1 VSELLIIG
9 ERLGG
14 VKPSAASVGVILTG
28 AVLQAEGRISRGSE
42 IRIKERSLAPLEKA
56 RGFGMT
62 PSTTKDPPRAIKV
75 NNDLFPLMTDG
86 LDRLKVL
93 INSST
98 PIIVMETSEE
108 MHAISLV
115 RAACAEL
122 KMSTFEWSIADG
134 LVRSGM
140 KESSEG
146 QKISL
151 PAHNDQNTIWTQAGR
166 TVAQMRSVLS
176 PAGADADRMARAIA
190 LSTSGE
196 SAAASGSSIYNTREP
211 VQALANMDSMT
222 LEAVFI
228 LKDFHRHMDDPVVV
242 RRLRDV
248 GQKFAANRRTVIIT
262 APQIAVPAELTTLVE
277 YFDLPLPDQERLHE
291 LIHEMFTRLSKTY
304 TLKLELDAAGV
315 DAMSTNLRGLSEE
328 EAERAISQA
337 LVTRYA
343 LCAESVTDVLDA
355 KKQLLR
361 HSGMLE
367 FIEASDNMAAVGG
380 LENLKH
386 WLGQRRGAWEDAAR
400 EFGLEPPRGMII
412 LGVQGC
418 GKSLCARAVAGE
430 WKLPLVKFDTSAVY
444 DKYIGETEKRIRKV
458 FQVAEG
464 LAPCVLWIDELEKV
478 FAGSGP
484 DSASADAGVSSRL
497 LASFLSWMQ
506 DRKAAVFVAAT
517 CNNVSVLPPELIRKG
532 RFDELFFVDL
542 PNQAERKQIFSI
554 QLAKRKRNPAE
565 FDLEK
570 VASAAKGYSGAE
582 IDAAVQG
589 ALYGAYSEKKPL
601 ATQFLLD
608 ALAQTV
614 PLSITR
620 AEEIAALREW
630 ARTRAVP
637 ASAGPGAM

>member
-1 VSELLIIG
+1 MS
-9 ERLGG
+9 
-14 VKPSAASVGVILTG
+14 
-28 AVLQAEGRISRGSE
+28 
-42 IRIKERSLAPLEKA
+42 
-56 RGFGMT
+56 
-62 PSTTKDPPRAIKV
+62 
-75 NNDLFPLMTDG
+75 DG

-98 PIIVMETSEE
+98 PIVVMETSEE
-108 MHAISLV
+108 MRAVNMV
-115 RAACAEL
+115 RSACAEL
-122 KMSTFEWSIADG
+122 NMATFEWSIADG
-134 LVRSGM
+134 LLRSGSHAAPEPPRM
-140 KESSEG
+140 
-146 QKISL
+146 
-151 PAHNDQNTIWTQAGR
+151 AMHARVDQAIVWSQAGR
-166 TVAQMRSVLS
+166 GPTRTQTVLS
-176 PAGADADRMARAIA
+176 PGGGEADRLARAVMSSMGADAAP
-190 LSTSGE
+190 
-196 SAAASGSSIYNTREP
+196 AAAGNTIYNTREP
-211 VQALANMDSMT
+211 VQALANMESMT
-222 LEAVFI
+222 IEAVFI
-228 LKDFHRHMDDPVVV
+228 LKDFHRHMDDPIVV

-248 GQKFAANRRTVIIT
+248 GQRFAANRRTVVIT
-262 APQIAVPAELTTLVE
+262 APEITVPLELAKLVE
-277 YFDLPLPDQERLHE
+277 YFDLPLPDLDRLHE
-291 LIHEMFTRLSKTY
+291 IIRETFTRLSKTY
-304 TLKLELDAAGV
+304 TLKLQLDAAGV
-315 DAMSTNLRGLSEE
+315 DAMSANLRGLTEE

-343 LCAESVTDVLDA
+343 LCPETVTDVIEA

-367 FIEASDNMAAVGG
+367 FVEALDNMASVGG

-506 DRKAAVFVAAT
+506 DRKAPVFVAAT
-517 CNNVSVLPPELIRKG
+517 CNNVTVLPPELIRKG

-542 PNQAERKQIFSI
+542 PNQAERKQISSI
-554 QLAKRKRNPAE
+554 QLTKRKRNPAE
-565 FDLEK
+565 FDLDK
-570 VASAAKGYSGAE
+570 VAVAAKGYSGAE

-589 ALYGAYSEKKPL
+589 ALYAAYSEKMPVT
-601 ATQFLLD
+601 TQSLID

-614 PLSITR
+614 PLSTTR
-620 AEEIAALREW
+620 AEEIEALREW

-637 ASAGPGAM
+637 ASARDSAV

>member
-1 VSELLIIG
+1 
-9 ERLGG
+9 
-14 VKPSAASVGVILTG
+14 
-28 AVLQAEGRISRGSE
+28 
-42 IRIKERSLAPLEKA
+42 
-56 RGFGMT
+56 
-62 PSTTKDPPRAIKV
+62 
-75 NNDLFPLMTDG
+75 MTDG

-98 PIIVMETSEE
+98 PIVVMETSEE
-108 MHAISLV
+108 MHAVNMV
-115 RAACAEL
+115 RTACREL
-122 KMSTFEWSIADG
+122 NMSTFEWSIADG
-134 LVRSGM
+134 LLHSGTNVPP
-140 KESSEG
+140 EG

-151 PAHNDQNTIWTQAGR
+151 QARIDQNSIRSQGGRSQAQTR
-166 TVAQMRSVLS
+166 
-176 PAGADADRMARAIA
+176 IA
-190 LSTSGE
+190 LSPGGAEADRLARALALSTGTDSA
-196 SAAASGSSIYNTREP
+196 AAASGTAIYNTREP
-211 VQALANMDSMT
+211 VQALANMESMT
-222 LEAVFI
+222 VEAVFI

-248 GQKFAANRRTVIIT
+248 GQKFAANRRTVVIT
-262 APQIAVPAELTTLVE
+262 APEIVVPAELTTLVE
-277 YFDLPLPDQERLHE
+277 YFDLPLPDRDRLRE
-291 LIHEMFTRLSKTY
+291 IIHDMFTRLSKTY
-304 TLKLELDAAGV
+304 TLNLQLDAAGV
-315 DAMSTNLRGLSEE
+315 NAMSANLRGLTEE

-343 LCAESVTDVLDA
+343 LCPESVTDVLDA

-367 FIEASDNMAAVGG
+367 FVEASDNMAAVGG

-484 DSASADAGVSSRL
+484 DSASADGGVSSRL

-517 CNNVSVLPPELIRKG
+517 CNNVTVLPPELIRKG

-554 QLAKRKRNPAE
+554 QLAKRKRDPAE
-565 FDLEK
+565 FDLEN
-570 VASAAKGYSGAE
+570 VAAAAKGYSGAE

-589 ALYGAYSEKKPL
+589 GLYAAYSEKKPL
-601 ATQFLLD
+601 ATQSLLD

-614 PLSITR
+614 PLSTTR
-620 AEEIAALREW
+620 AEEIAGLREW

-637 ASAGPGAM
+637 AAARDAGPAAS

>member
-1 VSELLIIG
+1 
-9 ERLGG
+9 
-14 VKPSAASVGVILTG
+14 
-28 AVLQAEGRISRGSE
+28 
-42 IRIKERSLAPLEKA
+42 
-56 RGFGMT
+56 
-62 PSTTKDPPRAIKV
+62 
-75 NNDLFPLMTDG
+75 MTDG

-108 MHAISLV
+108 THAVNLV
-115 RAACAEL
+115 RAACTEL
-122 KMSTFEWSIADG
+122 NMATFEWTIADG
-134 LVRSGM
+134 LLRCGTSTPP
-140 KESSEG
+140 EPP
-146 QKISL
+146 KIPL
-151 PAHNDQNTIWTQAGR
+151 QARIDQNTMLAQAGR
-166 TVAQMRSVLS
+166 AYTQVRTALS
-176 PAGADADRMARAIA
+176 PGAREADRLAQAMSSYQGADGGA
-190 LSTSGE
+190 
-196 SAAASGSSIYNTREP
+196 AAASTAIYNTREP
-211 VQALANMDSMT
+211 AQALANMESMT
-222 LEAVFI
+222 IEAVFI

-248 GQKFAANRRTVIIT
+248 GQKFATNRRTVIIT
-262 APQIAVPAELTTLVE
+262 APEIAVPAELKTLVE
-277 YFDLPLPDQERLHE
+277 YFDLPLPDRKRLQEI
-291 LIHEMFTRLSKTY
+291 IHDTFTRLSKTCS
-304 TLKLELDAAGV
+304 LKMQLDPAGV
-315 DAMSTNLRGLSEE
+315 DAMSGNLRGLTEE
-328 EAERAISQA
+328 EADRAISQA

-343 LCAESVTDVLDA
+343 LCPDSVTDVLDA

-367 FIEASDNMAAVGG
+367 FVEAQDNLTTVGG

-386 WLGQRRGAWEDAAR
+386 WLGQRRGAWEDSAR

-517 CNNVSVLPPELIRKG
+517 CNNVTVLPPELIRKG

-554 QLAKRKRNPAE
+554 QLAKRKRNPADS
-565 FDLEK
+565 DLEK
-570 VASAAKGYSGAE
+570 VAAAAKGYSGAE
-582 IDAAVQG
+582 IDVAVQG
-589 ALYGAYSEKKPL
+589 GLYAAYSEKKPL
-601 ATQFLLD
+601 TTQSLLD

-620 AEEIAALREW
+620 AEEIQTLREW

-637 ASAGPGAM
+637 ATARDDGSVTP

>member
-1 VSELLIIG
+1 MSD
-9 ERLGG
+9 
-14 VKPSAASVGVILTG
+14 T
-28 AVLQAEGRISRGSE
+28 
-42 IRIKERSLAPLEKA
+42 
-56 RGFGMT
+56 
-62 PSTTKDPPRAIKV
+62 
-75 NNDLFPLMTDG
+75 
-86 LDRLKVL
+86 LDRLKIL

-98 PIIVMETSEE
+98 PILVMETSEE
-108 MHAISLV
+108 MRAVNMV
-115 RAACAEL
+115 RSACAEL
-122 KMSTFEWSIADG
+122 KMATFEWSIADG
-134 LVRSGM
+134 LQRSGSGTAVEAQ
-140 KESSEG
+140 KSS
-146 QKISL
+146 Q
-151 PAHNDQNTIWTQAGR
+151 AHADQGVWTPVR
-166 TVAQMRSVLS
+166 TSAQPRSVIS
-176 PAGADADRMARAIA
+176 PGSNEAERLTRSVMSAMGSEQSA
-190 LSTSGE
+190 
-196 SAAASGSSIYNTREP
+196 AAASGSIYNTREP
-211 VQALANMDSMT
+211 VQALANMESMT
-222 LEAVFI
+222 VEAVFI

-248 GQKFAANRRTVIIT
+248 GQKFSTNRRTVIIT
-262 APQIAVPAELTTLVE
+262 APEITVPAELTTLVE
-277 YFDLPLPDQERLHE
+277 YFDLPLPDRDRLHDI
-291 LIHEMFTRLSKTY
+291 IHDTYTRLSKTY
-304 TLKLELDAAGV
+304 TLKLQLDSAGV
-315 DAMSTNLRGLSEE
+315 DAMSANLRGLTEE

-343 LCAESVTDVLDA
+343 LCPETITDVLEA

-367 FIEASDNMAAVGG
+367 FIEASDNMSAVGG

-386 WLGQRRGAWEDAAR
+386 WLEQRRGAWEDSAR
-400 EFGLEPPRGMII
+400 DFGLEPPHGVVI

-506 DRKAAVFVAAT
+506 DRKSPVFVAAT
-517 CNNVSVLPPELIRKG
+517 CNNVTVLPPELIRKG

-542 PNQAERKQIFSI
+542 PNQAERRQIFSI
-554 QLAKRKRNPAE
+554 QLARRKRNPAD
-565 FDLEK
+565 FDLDK
-570 VASAAKGYSGAE
+570 VSAAARGYSGAE

-589 ALYGAYSEKKPL
+589 ALYAAYSEKKPL
-601 ATQFLLD
+601 STESLGA

-614 PLSITR
+614 PLSTTR
-620 AEEIAALREW
+620 AEEITALRDW

-637 ASAGPGAM
+637 ASKADASASTA